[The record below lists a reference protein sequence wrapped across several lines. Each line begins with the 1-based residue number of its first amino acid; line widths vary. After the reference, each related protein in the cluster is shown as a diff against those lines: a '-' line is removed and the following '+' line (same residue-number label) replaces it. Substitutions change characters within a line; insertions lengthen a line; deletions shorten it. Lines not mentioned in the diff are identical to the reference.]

1 MTPRIAAPR
10 LLPVTI
16 FALAGLLAVKSID
29 LVRAAVP
36 ANAAEHAPAA
46 TVAAPAASPAAHPG
60 NAKAPVTPA
69 AGLQATPAPAKAV
82 GSTPAAPAPATPAAA
97 EPAPVSDSE
106 RTLLLELRQRR
117 QELDTREQT
126 LAAREA
132 VLAAAERKLSAR
144 VDELQALQT
153 RLEGIE
159 SARKSHEEANWRG
172 LVKLYESMKPRDA
185 ALIFN
190 ELDMQVLLQVVDRM
204 KEAKAAAVMA
214 AMQPEKARQVTTEL
228 ARMRTRASSDSSAGA
243 GG

>member
-1 MTPRIAAPR
+1 MSPRITPPR

-36 ANAAEHAPAA
+36 AKAAEQ
-46 TVAAPAASPAAHPG
+46 APAASVAAPSAPPPAHPSNPTG
-60 NAKAPVTPA
+60 PP
-69 AGLQATPAPAKAV
+69 TPAPRSA
-82 GSTPAAPAPATPAAA
+82 AAPAPVSTVPASPAVA
-97 EPAPVSDSE
+97 EPVPVSDSE
-106 RTLLLELRQRR
+106 RALLLELRQRR
-117 QELDTREQT
+117 QELEAREAT
-126 LAAREA
+126 FAAREA

-144 VDELQALQT
+144 VDELQTLQT

-214 AMQPEKARQVTTEL
+214 AMQPDKARQVTTEL
-228 ARMRTRASSDSSAGA
+228 ARMRTRASSDTNAGA

>member
-1 MTPRIAAPR
+1 VLAPVS
-10 LLPVTI
+10 PVPP
-16 FALAGLLAVKSID
+16 S
-29 LVRAAVP
+29 P
-36 ANAAEHAPAA
+36 
-46 TVAAPAASPAAHPG
+46 TVAE
-60 NAKAPVTPA
+60 PV
-69 AGLQATPAPAKAV
+69 
-82 GSTPAAPAPATPAAA
+82 
-97 EPAPVSDSE
+97 PVSDSE
-106 RTLLLELRQRR
+106 RTLLLELRQHR
-117 QELDTREQT
+117 QELEAREAT
-126 LAAREA
+126 FAAREA

-144 VDELQALQT
+144 VDELQTLQT

-214 AMQPEKARQVTTEL
+214 AMQPDKARQVTTEL
-228 ARMRTRASSDSSAGA
+228 ARMRTRASSDTNAGA

>member
-1 MTPRIAAPR
+1 MRARITPPR

-16 FALAGLLAVKSID
+16 FAMAGLLAVKSID

-36 ANAAEHAPAA
+36 ANAAEHTSAA
-46 TVAAPAASPAAHPG
+46 TAAHPAGPPAAHTG
-60 NAKAPVTPA
+60 NAKTPGTPVPGTA
-69 AGLQATPAPAKAV
+69 ATPAH
-82 GSTPAAPAPATPAAA
+82 TAAAGPTAASKAPATPEAA
-97 EPAPVSDSE
+97 EPVPVSDSE

-117 QELDTREQT
+117 QELDIREQT

-132 VLAAAERKLSAR
+132 VLAAAERKLSTR

-228 ARMRTRASSDSSAGA
+228 AQMRTRANSDSNAGA

>member
-1 MTPRIAAPR
+1 MRARITPPR

-36 ANAAEHAPAA
+36 AKAAEHALTA
-46 TVAAPAASPAAHPG
+46 TSAPPAASPATHPG
-60 NAKAPVTPA
+60 GAK
-69 AGLQATPAPAKAV
+69 
-82 GSTPAAPAPATPAAA
+82 APATPVAASPAGSAPARGVSKPASTTSTEAGSA
-97 EPAPVSDSE
+97 ELVPVSDSE

-117 QELDTREQT
+117 QELDAKEQT
-126 LAAREA
+126 LTTREA

-185 ALIFN
+185 AAIFN
-190 ELDMQVLLQVVDRM
+190 DLDMQVLLQVVDRM

-228 ARMRTRASSDSSAGA
+228 AQMRTRANSDSTAGS

>member
-1 MTPRIAAPR
+1 MRARIAPPR

-36 ANAAEHAPAA
+36 SNAAEHAPAA
-46 TVAAPAASPAAHPG
+46 TSAPPAASPAAHPG
-60 NAKAPVTPA
+60 SAKAP
-69 AGLQATPAPAKAV
+69 
-82 GSTPAAPAPATPAAA
+82 AAPVPASPAGSAAA
-97 EPAPVSDSE
+97 RTGSKPASAASTEAGSAEPVPVSDGE

-117 QELDTREQT
+117 QELDAREQT
-126 LAAREA
+126 LATREA
-132 VLAAAERKLSAR
+132 VLAAAERKLSTR

-185 ALIFN
+185 AAIFN
-190 ELDMQVLLQVVDRM
+190 ELDMQVLLQVVYRM

-228 ARMRTRASSDSSAGA
+228 AQMRTRANSEQTAGS

>member
-1 MTPRIAAPR
+1 MSLRINPPR

-16 FALAGLLAVKSID
+16 FALAGLLAVKSVD

-36 ANAAEHAPAA
+36 AKPSEQAPAA
-46 TVAAPAASPAAHPG
+46 PVAAASSSPATHPVSP
-60 NAKAPVTPA
+60 K
-69 AGLQATPAPAKAV
+69 
-82 GSTPAAPAPATPAAA
+82 AAPAPAPASAAPAIPAVA
-97 EPAPVSDSE
+97 EPVPVSDSE

-117 QELDTREQT
+117 QELETRDAALT
-126 LAAREA
+126 AREA

-159 SARKSHEEANWRG
+159 SARKSREEANWRG

-185 ALIFN
+185 AVIFN

-214 AMQPEKARQVTTEL
+214 AMQPDRARQVTTEL
-228 ARMRTRASSDSSAGA
+228 AQMRTRASSEPNAGA

>member
-1 MTPRIAAPR
+1 MSLRIAPPR

-16 FALAGLLAVKSID
+16 FALAGLLAVKSVD

-36 ANAAEHAPAA
+36 AKAAEP
-46 TVAAPAASPAAHPG
+46 APAASVAPPPAHPRS
-60 NAKAPVTPA
+60 A
-69 AGLQATPAPAKAV
+69 ATPAPASATGPAS
-82 GSTPAAPAPATPAAA
+82 GSATPTAPGVA
-97 EPAPVSDSE
+97 EPVPVSDSE

-117 QELDTREQT
+117 QELDAREAT
-126 LAAREA
+126 LTAREA
-132 VLAAAERKLSAR
+132 VLAAAERKLTAR

-214 AMQPEKARQVTTEL
+214 AMLPDKARQVTTEL
-228 ARMRTRASSDSSAGA
+228 AQMRTRASSDSNPGA

>member
-1 MTPRIAAPR
+1 MKPRITPPR

-36 ANAAEHAPAA
+36 AKAAEHAPAA
-46 TVAAPAASPAAHPG
+46 TAAVPAASPAAHPV
-60 NAKAPVTPA
+60 NPKAP
-69 AGLQATPAPAKAV
+69 ATPVSGPQAKLGSATTA
-82 GSTPAAPAPATPAAA
+82 GSTPASAA
-97 EPAPVSDSE
+97 EPVPVSDSE

-117 QELDTREQT
+117 QELDSREQT

-132 VLAAAERKLSAR
+132 VLAAAERKLSTR
-144 VDELQALQT
+144 VEELQALQT

-159 SARKSHEEANWRG
+159 TARKSHEEANWRG

-214 AMQPEKARQVTTEL
+214 AMQPDKAREVTTEL
-228 ARMRTRASSDSSAGA
+228 ARMRTRANSDSNTGA

>member
-1 MTPRIAAPR
+1 MKPRITPPR

-36 ANAAEHAPAA
+36 ANAAEP
-46 TVAAPAASPAAHPG
+46 APAASVTAPSASPAVHP
-60 NAKAPVTPA
+60 NSSKASATPTPA
-69 AGLQATPAPAKAV
+69 SKAAPIPASATPIGV
-82 GSTPAAPAPATPAAA
+82 A
-97 EPAPVSDSE
+97 EPTPVSDSE

-117 QELDTREQT
+117 QALDARETT

-153 RLEGIE
+153 RLEGME
-159 SARKSHEEANWRG
+159 SARKSRDEANWRG

-204 KEAKAAAVMA
+204 KEAKAAAIMA
-214 AMQPEKARQVTTEL
+214 AMQPDKAREVTTEL
-228 ARMRTRASSDSSAGA
+228 ARMRTRASSDQNTAA

>member
-1 MTPRIAAPR
+1 MKARITPPR

-16 FALAGLLAVKSID
+16 FVLAGLLAVKSID

-46 TVAAPAASPAAHPG
+46 TVAPPAAHPG
-60 NAKAPVTPA
+60 NVKAPT
-69 AGLQATPAPAKAV
+69 AGSPATPAPAKAA
-82 GSTPAAPAPATPAAA
+82 GSTPASAASTANGAA
-97 EPAPVSDSE
+97 EPVPISESE

-117 QELDTREQT
+117 QELDAREQT
-126 LAAREA
+126 RAAREA
-132 VLAAAERKLSAR
+132 VLAAAERKLSTR

-185 ALIFN
+185 AAIFN

-228 ARMRTRASSDSSAGA
+228 ARMRTRASSEQSAGA

>member
-1 MTPRIAAPR
+1 MSPRIAPPR

-36 ANAAEHAPAA
+36 AKAAEQ
-46 TVAAPAASPAAHPG
+46 APAASVAAP
-60 NAKAPVTPA
+60 
-69 AGLQATPAPAKAV
+69 
-82 GSTPAAPAPATPAAA
+82 PAAPAVHPSSAKAPATPAPGSKTVPASAAAAPIGAA
-97 EPAPVSDSE
+97 EPVPVSDSE

-117 QELDTREQT
+117 EELDAREKT

-144 VDELQALQT
+144 VDELQALQS
-153 RLEGIE
+153 RLEGME
-159 SARKSHEEANWRG
+159 SARKSRDEANWRG

-214 AMQPEKARQVTTEL
+214 AMQPDKAREVTTEL
-228 ARMRTRASSDSSAGA
+228 ARMRTRASSDQNTGA